1 MDKGGRGRGLRDRK
15 GLASMD
21 SWRQTIELQFD
32 SAVVIVVQISNQF
45 CLEMLHRIKALQI
58 EQL

>member
-15 GLASMD
+15 DLASMD

-45 CLEMLHRIKALQI
+45 CLERLHRIKIL
-58 EQL
+58 